1 VSDRKLKKV
10 DIVEEIHEQVN
21 DVNRKQ
27 ILNLID
33 IFFIQILKGIRE
45 DKIIE
50 LRGLGTFEVKLRRA
64 RKKVRNPKTG
74 EIFLGKDHG
83 VVIFRPGQE
92 LKRIAWPMRG

>member
-10 DIVEEIHEQVN
+10 DIADEIYEQVKEIT
-21 DVNRKQ
+21 RKQ
-27 ILNLID
+27 ILSVVD
-33 IFFIQILKGIRE
+33 IFFSQILKGIRE

-74 EIFLGKDHG
+74 DIFEGKDHG
-83 VVIFRPGQE
+83 VVVFRPGRE
-92 LKRIAWPMRG
+92 LKKIAWPMRG